1 MVTALLLIE
10 KQPPPSTCTSVLRYT
25 RGSSWADGGR
35 VFVFKVQTI
44 FIRFVFFF
52 VFSKVIQSAV
62 GESPIEL
69 LFLRVY
75 RKHLLKRKQS
85 DSDGLKD
92 I

>member
-1 MVTALLLIE
+1 MEVAGLTVDAFSCS
-10 KQPPPSTCTSVLRYT
+10 K
-25 RGSSWADGGR
+25 
-35 VFVFKVQTI
+35 FKLFSYVS
-44 FIRFVFFF
+44 FFF

-75 RKHLLKRKQS
+75 RKQLLKRKQS